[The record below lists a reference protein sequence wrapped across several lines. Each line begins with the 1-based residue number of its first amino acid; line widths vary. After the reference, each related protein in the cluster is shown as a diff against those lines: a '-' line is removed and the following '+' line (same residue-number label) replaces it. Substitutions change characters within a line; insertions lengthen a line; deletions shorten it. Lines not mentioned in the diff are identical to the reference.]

1 LKEEP
6 FMWNSIAF
14 AALYGALGVLM
25 SAFGYKLFDLI
36 ETKVDFAE
44 EIKKGNM
51 AAAIVVAGFLAG
63 ICYIIGRTVGS

>member
-1 LKEEP
+1 
-6 FMWNSIAF
+6 MWYALGIS
-14 AALYGALGVLM
+14 ALYGVLGILL

-44 EIKKGNM
+44 EIRKGNI
-51 AAAIVVAGFLAG
+51 AVAVVVAAFLVG

>member
-1 LKEEP
+1 
-6 FMWNSIAF
+6 MWNSLLF
-14 AALYGALGVLM
+14 SALYGTLGILL

-44 EIKKGNM
+44 EIRKGNL
-51 AAAIVVAGFLAG
+51 AVALVVGSFLAG